1 MLKTLFSIA
10 SRLAR
15 PFLLATD
22 FTPTVTFGIA
32 SPAGARARLSILI
45 FHRVRETRDALVPGE
60 VTRDEFDAICAW
72 LKAWF
77 TVLPLADAVRR
88 LQDAGL
94 PARALAITFD
104 DGYADNH
111 DVALPVLRR
120 HGLVATFFVATG
132 FLDGGRMW
140 NDSVIE
146 AVRHAPQTGIDLDGT
161 AAATLGRL
169 PCGSVD
175 ERRASL
181 VRAIDAAKYLAQPER
196 DAWVEAIVRR
206 CGVPLPD
213 DLMMSSAQVQALHAA
228 GMEIGAH
235 TVTHP
240 ILARLEPAQMAREI
254 GDGRAALERI
264 VGERIGLFAY
274 PNGRPDVDY
283 RADAVALVREM
294 GFDAAVSTAWG
305 FSDRASDLFQ
315 LRRFT
320 PWDRSRL
327 RFGAR
332 LFRNLATAPETALAA
347 A

>member
-1 MLKTLFSIA
+1 MLRTLFS
-10 SRLAR
+10 L
-15 PFLLATD
+15 
-22 FTPTVTFGIA
+22 G
-32 SPAGARARLSILI
+32 SPGGPRGRLSILI
-45 FHRVRETRDALVPGE
+45 FHRVREVRDPLVPGE
-60 VTRDEFDAICAW
+60 VTRGEFDEICAW

-77 TVLPLADAVRR
+77 VVLPLSESVQR
-88 LQDAGL
+88 LREGRL
-94 PARALAITFD
+94 PARALSITFD

-111 DVALPVLRR
+111 NVALPVLRQ
-120 HGLVATFFVATG
+120 HGLVATFFVASG

-146 AVRHAPQTGIDLDGT
+146 AMRHAPPFGIDLAGT

-169 PCGSVD
+169 VCANVA

-181 VRAIDAAKYLAQPER
+181 VRAIDAAKYLEQPER
-196 DAWVEAIVRR
+196 DRWVEAIVQR
-206 CGVPLPD
+206 CGVPLPT
-213 DLMMSSAQVQALHAA
+213 DLMMTSAQVRTLHRA

-240 ILARLEPAQMAREI
+240 ILARLQAVQMAGEI
-254 GDGRAALERI
+254 ADGRAALEGI
-264 VGERIGLFAY
+264 VGQRVGLFAY
-274 PNGRPDVDY
+274 PNGRPNVDY
-283 RADAVALVREM
+283 CANAVAMVREM

-305 FSDRASDLFQ
+305 FSDHRTDPFQ

-332 LFRNLATAPETALAA
+332 LLRNLTTTPETALAVA
-347 A
+347 